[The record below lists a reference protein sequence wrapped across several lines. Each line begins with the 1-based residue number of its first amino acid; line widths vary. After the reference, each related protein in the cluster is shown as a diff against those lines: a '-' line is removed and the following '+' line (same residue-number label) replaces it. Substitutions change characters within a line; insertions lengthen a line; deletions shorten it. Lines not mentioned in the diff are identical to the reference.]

1 MLNANDM
8 AELER
13 HFRQINLIRSNKL
26 RAKSCESAM
35 AGAAAGVNDERRK
48 KKESFNKNWN
58 YGKSNR
64 LAAKAYVV
72 ARQEIAII
80 SSHHCDDDWPQH
92 SAARQHTRAFAAR
105 QLQGHTRR
113 GQEAHVKNYCA
124 YCAARVDSNQLGTRL
139 SRNDTHQCFVSF

>member
-35 AGAAAGVNDERRK
+35 AGAAAGVDDERRK
-48 KKESFNKNWN
+48 KKEAFNKNWN

-92 SAARQHTRAFAAR
+92 STARQHTRAGAAQ
-105 QLQGHTRR
+105 QLN
-113 GQEAHVKNYCA
+113 VKNESA
-124 YCAARVDSNQLGTRL
+124 YCAARVDSNQLGTLL
-139 SRNDTHQCFVSF
+139 SRNDTHQCFILECFI